1 MRHPVPPEIHNREA
15 PRVKAEL
22 GDNRSNWR
30 SPACSLPFGGLGHS
44 SWRQIRGLHPQA
56 TATVQRNCPAARP
69 GVPRHQLAGFAIV
82 LGLGL
87 ERVQPDAVARL
98 QLLVAILLLPIGGLG
113 HSCWRRLVSAGTLGI
128 ERRGSGLRRRGGLGP
143 AAGAASLPQS
153 AMELETMSAIC
164 MGRRLTKT
172 GSGSSRRLNAPLGLE
187 RREFG
192 LERRV
197 FGLQRPA
204 CSLFR

>member
-1 MRHPVPPEIHNREA
+1 MTIGRTGVRPLAAFPSAAWDTAAGAASSPPALLGSSAAGRACGDEA
-15 PRVKAEL
+15 A
-22 GDNRSNWR
+22 W
-30 SPACSLPFGGLGHS
+30 
-44 SWRQIRGLHPQA
+44 
-56 TATVQRNCPAARP
+56 
-69 GVPRHQLAGFAIV
+69 
-82 LGLGL
+82 
-87 ERVQPDAVARL
+87 
-98 QLLVAILLLPIGGLG
+98 
-113 HSCWRRLVSAGTLGI
+113 GT
-128 ERRGSGLRRRGGLGP
+128 

-172 GSGSSRRLNAPLGLE
+172 GSGSSRRLNAPLGPE